1 MDFNAELFRVDD
13 DYPVRI
19 YGDPV
24 LRQKAAPVVRMSG
37 EVRRLI
43 ADMKRIMHEANG
55 VGLAA
60 PQVGVSK
67 RVIIYTDFTD
77 EEHPVPRA
85 LIDPVII
92 KTGEQQEEIEEGCL
106 SLPRLRGMVTRPAD
120 IWVKALN
127 EQARPVRFRATGMNA
142 RVLQHEMDHLDGVLF
157 IDRADPDTLRFL
169 TPEELADPAYAD

>member
-92 KTGEQQEEIEEGCL
+92 KTGEQQEEIEEG
-106 SLPRLRGMVTRPAD
+106 
-120 IWVKALN
+120 
-127 EQARPVRFRATGMNA
+127 
-142 RVLQHEMDHLDGVLF
+142 
-157 IDRADPDTLRFL
+157 
-169 TPEELADPAYAD
+169 